1 MEYQLKLAIDGAKN
15 SVRFRHQHSQLV
27 LMGEF
32 LLRKYCVLPAGSL
45 PGRENAQRLMLAAS
59 NKLHEKYDML
69 VVYKSINGGYNQL
82 AYTWFESRP
91 KVRLK
96 QNFTQEA
103 KFCLFAPSPFTA
115 TFSTLGGG
123 IGFDRYPLPRHKI
136 WKTALGANGKSMRN
150 QAVRGAS
157 RCRSAQFWI
166 KCGFS

>member
-96 QNFTQEA
+96 RNFTQEA

-123 IGFDRYPLPRHKI
+123 SWF
-136 WKTALGANGKSMRN
+136 
-150 QAVRGAS
+150 
-157 RCRSAQFWI
+157 
-166 KCGFS
+166 